1 MEIRLG
7 SVLLAGALLSS
18 GCLSG
23 CALLPRGERRPTAA
37 AAAESR
43 DGSQGASADESS
55 AEPSIIEP
63 QVTRRV
69 VKTPKVKASD
79 FELGAYFGALSI
91 QDFGTNPVYGV
102 RAAYHV
108 TEDVF
113 MEGYLGRS
121 TAGTTSLQDV
131 FPNITVLSNSGK
143 RFTYYDLDVGYN
155 ILPGEVF
162 LGRGR
167 AFNTALYATVGMGDV
182 KFADKDQFALN
193 FGVGT
198 RILLTDFVAMHFD
211 VRNHVFETDLTGRTK
226 NVDNIEATLGLTV
239 FY

>member
-1 MEIRLG
+1 MEIRL
-7 SVLLAGALLSS
+7 SCVLLAAALT
-18 GCLSG
+18 SG
-23 CALLPRGERRPTAA
+23 CAWLHRGEHRPAPVGV
-37 AAAESR
+37 E
-43 DGSQGASADESS
+43 GSSGEASGEA
-55 AEPSIIEP
+55 PIIEP

-69 VKTPKVKASD
+69 VKTPKIKATD

-91 QDFGTNPVYGV
+91 QDFGTNPIYGA

-108 TEDVF
+108 TEDIF
-113 MEGYLGRS
+113 MEGFIARS

-131 FPNITVLSNSGK
+131 FPSITVVSNSGR
-143 RFTYYDLDVGYN
+143 RFTYYDVDVGYN

-167 AFNTALYATVGMGDV
+167 AFNTDLYTTVGMGDV

-193 FGVGT
+193 FGVGM
-198 RILLTDFVAMHFD
+198 RILLTDWVAMHMD
-211 VRNHVFETDLTGRTK
+211 VRDHVFETDLTGRTK
-226 NVDNIEATLGLTV
+226 NVDNIEGTLGFTV

>member
-7 SVLLAGALLSS
+7 GVLLAAVA
-18 GCLSG
+18 LSG
-23 CALLPRGERRPTAA
+23 CAWFHRGDHRPTPLGAG
-37 AAAESR
+37 
-43 DGSQGASADESS
+43 DGAGASTADQT
-55 AEPSIIEP
+55 IIEP

-69 VKTPKVKASD
+69 VKTPKIKASD

-91 QDFGTNPVYGV
+91 QDFGTNPVYGA
-102 RAAYHV
+102 RLAYHV

-113 MEGYLGRS
+113 MEGYLARS
-121 TAGTTSLQDV
+121 RAGTTSLQDV

-143 RFTYYDLDVGYN
+143 QFTYYDLDLGYN

-167 AFNTALYATVGMGDV
+167 AFNTALYTTVGMGDV
-182 KFADKDQFALN
+182 KFAGTDRFALN

-198 RILLTDFVAMHFD
+198 RILITDWVAMHMD
-211 VRNHVFETDLTGRTK
+211 VRDHVFETDLTGRTK
-226 NVDNIEATLGLTV
+226 NVHNIEATLGVTV

>member
-7 SVLLAGALLSS
+7 CVLLAATLT
-18 GCLSG
+18 SG
-23 CALLPRGERRPTAA
+23 CAWLHRGDQRPAPVGDEGSAA
-37 AAAESR
+37 QTS
-43 DGSQGASADESS
+43 G
-55 AEPSIIEP
+55 EPPIVEP

-69 VKTPKVKASD
+69 VKTPKIKATD

-91 QDFGTNPVYGV
+91 QDFGTNPVYGA

-108 TEDVF
+108 TEDIF
-113 MEGYLGRS
+113 MEGFIARS

-131 FPNITVLSNSGK
+131 FPSITVVSNSGR
-143 RFTYYDLDVGYN
+143 RFTYYDVDVGYN
-155 ILPGEVF
+155 ILPGEVY

-167 AFNTALYATVGMGDV
+167 AFNTDLYTTVGMGDV

-193 FGVGT
+193 FGVGM
-198 RILLTDFVAMHFD
+198 RILLTDWVAMHMD
-211 VRNHVFETDLTGRTK
+211 VRDHVFETALTGRNK
-226 NVDNIEATLGLTV
+226 NVDNIEGTLGFTV